1 MKTFPAKKYS
11 CFKVCVS
18 TTCQLEVQFTFSF
31 PASQT
36 FPLPANVSINEY
48 ERQGPAPHMFV
59 GQNHNYLVNFECQ
72 PSVQGLAWISPPK
85 KSLKNSKF
93 SSSPSFSSARAV
105 FSYFFAFKSK
115 SFFSS
120 DISSDYTLL
129 PFLPDSAWN
138 NQYPDT
144 CDKVLPVVH

>member
-1 MKTFPAKKYS
+1 MEFGTVGL
-11 CFKVCVS
+11 KVTAV
-18 TTCQLEVQFTFSF
+18 T
-31 PASQT
+31 
-36 FPLPANVSINEY
+36 EY
-48 ERQGPAPHMFV
+48 ERQGPAPRAFF
-59 GQNHNYLVNFECQ
+59 GQNRNYLFNFECQ
-72 PSVQGLAWISPPK
+72 PSVQGLEWISPPK

-105 FSYFFAFKSK
+105 FSYFFVFKSK

-138 NQYPDT
+138 YEYPGT
-144 CDKVLPVVH
+144 CDKVLPVLH